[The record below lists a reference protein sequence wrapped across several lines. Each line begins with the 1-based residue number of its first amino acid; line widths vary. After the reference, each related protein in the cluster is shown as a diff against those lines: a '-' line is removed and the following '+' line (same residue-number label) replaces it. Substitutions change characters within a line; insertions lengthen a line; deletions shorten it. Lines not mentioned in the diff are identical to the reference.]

1 MKNRRL
7 PRRPVSNK
15 RSKIMSDCIFCKI
28 VAGEIPST
36 IVYEDDD
43 VLVFMDI
50 GPIIK
55 GHALVI
61 SKKHY
66 DPVTETPDDVL
77 AKLHLIAKRI
87 ARAQVNGLGADG
99 VNIMQNNGKASGQEV
114 EHIHVHVIPRF
125 KNDGHHW
132 NWNAKKYD
140 DFDEMAELAGKMRNC
155 L

>member
-1 MKNRRL
+1 
-7 PRRPVSNK
+7 
-15 RSKIMSDCIFCKI
+15 MSDCIFCKI
-28 VAGEIPST
+28 VAKEIPAT
-36 IVYEDDD
+36 ILYEDDD

-66 DPVTETPDDVL
+66 DPVTETPDEIL
-77 AKLHLIAKRI
+77 AKLHRVAKRV
-87 ARAQVNGLGADG
+87 AQAQMNGLGADG
-99 VNIMQNNGKASGQEV
+99 VNIMQNNGVAAGQEV
-114 EHIHVHVIPRF
+114 PHIHVHVIPRF
-125 KNDGHHW
+125 ADDGHRW

-140 DFDEMAELAGKMRNC
+140 NFDEMAGLAAKMKEH

>member
-1 MKNRRL
+1 MNE
-7 PRRPVSNK
+7 
-15 RSKIMSDCIFCKI
+15 CIFCKI
-28 VAGEIPST
+28 VAKEIPAT

-61 SKKHY
+61 SKAHY

-77 AKLHLIAKRI
+77 AKLHGVAKRI
-87 ARAQVNGLGADG
+87 AQAQMNGLGADG
-99 VNIMQNNGKASGQEV
+99 VNIIQNNGKAAGQEV
-114 EHIHVHVIPRF
+114 PHIHVHVIPRF
-125 KNDGHHW
+125 EGDGHHW
-132 NWNAKKYD
+132 NWNPKKYEN
-140 DFDEMAELAGKMRNC
+140 FDEMAELAEKMQNH

>member
-1 MKNRRL
+1 
-7 PRRPVSNK
+7 
-15 RSKIMSDCIFCKI
+15 MSDCIFCKI
-28 VAGEIPST
+28 VQKEIPAT
-36 IVYEDDD
+36 IVHEDDD

-61 SKKHY
+61 PKKHY
-66 DPVTETPDDVL
+66 DPVTETPDEVL
-77 AKLHLIAKRI
+77 AKLHQVAKRI
-87 ARAQVNGLGADG
+87 AAAQMNALGADG

-114 EHIHVHVIPRF
+114 AHIHVHVIPRF
-125 KNDGHHW
+125 EADGHHW

-140 DFDEMAELAGKMRNC
+140 DFEEMNELAGKLRQQ

>member
-1 MKNRRL
+1 MNE
-7 PRRPVSNK
+7 
-15 RSKIMSDCIFCKI
+15 CIFCKI
-28 VAGEIPST
+28 VAKEIPAT

-61 SKKHY
+61 SKAHY

-77 AKLHLIAKRI
+77 AKLHGVAKRI
-87 ARAQVNGLGADG
+87 AQAQMNGLGADG
-99 VNIMQNNGKASGQEV
+99 VNIIQNNGKAAGQEV
-114 EHIHVHVIPRF
+114 PHIHVHVIPRF
-125 KNDGHHW
+125 EGDGHHW
-132 NWNAKKYD
+132 NWNPKKYEN
-140 DFDEMAELAGKMRNC
+140 FDEMAELAEKMRNH